1 MLNHVPYLEAIL
13 NILFGSDLSYLETI
27 FSSRCV
33 VNCTSAAHTSKAS
46 ADETHADG
54 DQSMVATL
62 SEVILAEQSDFD
74 AKLARLARRRRWL
87 KTNKALL
94 RTLLS
99 FSVLHG
105 SCGGGLVSMR
115 MELLLLLQEL
125 QQQPASQKLLT
136 TPVPLPTSLP
146 LLSASVAVAKTVVAD
161 PMEHLYSM
169 TYDLLHTIVEC
180 RSPPDTKTHPNK
192 VCSSLREVLLCLIW
206 NVLVR
211 I

>member
-1 MLNHVPYLEAIL
+1 MW
-13 NILFGSDLSYLETI
+13 
-27 FSSRCV
+27 
-33 VNCTSAAHTSKAS
+33 NCISAARASKAT
-46 ADETHADG
+46 ADEANAEG
-54 DQSMVATL
+54 IQSTVATL

-74 AKLARLARRRRWL
+74 AKLTRLARRRRWL
-87 KTNKALL
+87 KSNKALL

-125 QQQPASQKLLT
+125 QQQQPTNQKLLT

-146 LLSASVAVAKTVVAD
+146 LLSASIAPSKTVVAD
-161 PMEHLYSM
+161 PIEHLYSV

-180 RSPPDTKTHPNK
+180 RAPPDTKTNPSK
-192 VCSSLREVLLCLIW
+192 VHCFCLH
-206 NVLVR
+206 LKLHFALHL
-211 I
+211 

>member
-1 MLNHVPYLEAIL
+1 MW
-13 NILFGSDLSYLETI
+13 
-27 FSSRCV
+27 
-33 VNCTSAAHTSKAS
+33 NCISAAHASKAT
-46 ADETHADG
+46 ADEANSEAN
-54 DQSMVATL
+54 QSSVATL

-74 AKLARLARRRRWL
+74 AKLTRLARRRRWL
-87 KTNKALL
+87 KSNKALL

-125 QQQPASQKLLT
+125 QQQQPTNQKLLT

-146 LLSASVAVAKTVVAD
+146 LLSASIAPSKTVVAD
-161 PMEHLYSM
+161 PIEHLYSV

-180 RSPPDTKTHPNK
+180 RAPPDTKTNPSK
-192 VCSSLREVLLCLIW
+192 VWFFCSHMKLHFASLD
-206 NVLVR
+206 
-211 I
+211 

>member
-1 MLNHVPYLEAIL
+1 MYFV
-13 NILFGSDLSYLETI
+13 
-27 FSSRCV
+27 
-33 VNCTSAAHTSKAS
+33 SAAHASKAA
-46 ADETHADG
+46 ADEANAEAN
-54 DQSMVATL
+54 QSSVATL

-74 AKLARLARRRRWL
+74 AKLMRLARRRRWL
-87 KTNKALL
+87 KSNKALL

-125 QQQPASQKLLT
+125 QQQQPTNQKLLT

-146 LLSASVAVAKTVVAD
+146 LLSASIAPSKTVVSD
-161 PMEHLYSM
+161 PIEHLYSM

-180 RSPPDTKTHPNK
+180 RAPPDTKTSSSK
-192 VCSSLREVLLCLIW
+192 V
-206 NVLVR
+206 
-211 I
+211 

>member
-1 MLNHVPYLEAIL
+1 VHASKVSHDEA
-13 NILFGSDLSYLETI
+13 NAE
-27 FSSRCV
+27 
-33 VNCTSAAHTSKAS
+33 A
-46 ADETHADG
+46 
-54 DQSMVATL
+54 DQSTVATL

-74 AKLARLARRRRWL
+74 AKLARLARRRCWL
-87 KTNKALL
+87 KSNKTLL

-125 QQQPASQKLLT
+125 QQHPANQKLLK

-146 LLSASVAVAKTVVAD
+146 LLSASIAPSKTVVSD
-161 PMEHLYSM
+161 PIEHLYSM

-180 RSPPDTKTHPNK
+180 RTPPDTKTNPNK
-192 VCSSLREVLLCLIW
+192 V
-206 NVLVR
+206 
-211 I
+211 

>member
-1 MLNHVPYLEAIL
+1 MKFTKRLRAWSVLNFFQAAHASKTLA
-13 NILFGSDLSYLETI
+13 DD
-27 FSSRCV
+27 
-33 VNCTSAAHTSKAS
+33 TSAA
-46 ADETHADG
+46 ADESTL
-54 DQSMVATL
+54 ATL

-87 KTNKALL
+87 KSNRALL

-125 QQQPASQKLLT
+125 QQQPANPKQLT
-136 TPVPLPTSLP
+136 TRVPLPTSLP
-146 LLSASVAVAKTVVAD
+146 LLSASLAVSKTVVAD
-161 PMEHLYSM
+161 PMEHLYNM

-180 RSPPDTKTHPNK
+180 RAPPDMKTQPNK
-192 VCSSLREVLLCLIW
+192 VRCFKILLLALLASI
-206 NVLVR
+206 VKL
-211 I
+211 

>member
-1 MLNHVPYLEAIL
+1 M
-13 NILFGSDLSYLETI
+13 
-27 FSSRCV
+27 SRCCTWWL
-33 VNCTSAAHTSKAS
+33 NCILASQTAKAAEEIEA
-46 ADETHADG
+46 EG
-54 DQSMVATL
+54 DRATVATL

-87 KTNKALL
+87 KSNKALL

-125 QQQPASQKLLT
+125 QQRPANQKLLT

-146 LLSASVAVAKTVVAD
+146 LLSASVAPSKTVVAD

-180 RSPPDTKTHPNK
+180 RAPPDTKTQPAK
-192 VCSSLREVLLCLIW
+192 VCLTLSCSWYCI
-206 NVLVR
+206 
-211 I
+211 

>member
-1 MLNHVPYLEAIL
+1 MW
-13 NILFGSDLSYLETI
+13 
-27 FSSRCV
+27 
-33 VNCTSAAHTSKAS
+33 NCISAAHASKAT
-46 ADETHADG
+46 ADEANSEAN
-54 DQSMVATL
+54 QSSVATL

-74 AKLARLARRRRWL
+74 AKLTRLARRRRWL
-87 KTNKALL
+87 KSNKALL

-125 QQQPASQKLLT
+125 QQQQPTNQKLLT

-146 LLSASVAVAKTVVAD
+146 LLSASIAPSKTVVAD
-161 PMEHLYSM
+161 PIEHLYSV

-180 RSPPDTKTHPNK
+180 RAPPDTKTNPSK
-192 VCSSLREVLLCLIW
+192 V
-206 NVLVR
+206 
-211 I
+211 

>member
-1 MLNHVPYLEAIL
+1 M
-13 NILFGSDLSYLETI
+13 
-27 FSSRCV
+27 
-33 VNCTSAAHTSKAS
+33 VNCMSGACSSKAT
-46 ADETHADG
+46 AAEAHVGAA
-54 DQSMVATL
+54 QSMVSTL

-74 AKLARLARRRRWL
+74 AKLARLACRRRWL
-87 KTNKALL
+87 RSNKALL

-125 QQQPASQKLLT
+125 QQQPTNQKLLT

-146 LLSASVAVAKTVVAD
+146 LLSASVAVSKTVVAD

-169 TYDLLHTIVEC
+169 AYDLLHTIVEC

-192 VCSSLREVLLCLIW
+192 VLHI
-206 NVLVR
+206 
-211 I
+211 